1 LDRARLVT
9 LTGPGGTGKTR
20 LGLQVAAGSAG
31 FYPDGATFV
40 GLASIDDPALVPNA
54 IAHKL
59 GVVERANQPLIELLQ
74 RYLSNKHL
82 LLVLDNYEHVLEA
95 APLVSELL
103 MTAPQ
108 LKVLATSREVL
119 RLNGEFE
126 YPVPPLSVP
135 DQAQLG
141 PTSSLLAFESVALF
155 SQRAQAAVPG
165 FRLNEE
171 NAPAVAAICTRLD
184 GLPLAIEL
192 AAARVKRFKPGQ
204 LLERLEDSLGLLTRG
219 PRDLPARQR
228 TLRSTIDWSHN
239 LLDGGEQILFARLG
253 VFQGGR
259 SIDAV
264 EAICGPG
271 LPIDPLDGLE
281 SLLDKNLLVQEEGP
295 GGEPRFIML
304 ETIHEYAREK
314 LVGSGEE
321 GLLRDRHLAYF
332 LSLAEEMEPGYRR
345 HNQLLLLDRTEA
357 EMGNLR
363 VAFNWAL
370 ERGDVEKGARLVS
383 AIDYFL
389 YYKDRFVEGYRWINR
404 LLKTIDEIAPEY
416 QARLLLAAGRLSYNI
431 GDVEPNKAFCRQALA
446 LAQELDDRGSAAWA
460 LIYLGGASVG
470 RPEEY
475 QEAEKFC
482 EEGLAIFQDLGEK
495 PGMAQALNILGEL
508 ARTVG
513 DYQRAR
519 DVYDASLVIS
529 RQTGEKYRQIL
540 LQGNLSYV
548 AYHEGNYESA
558 RELSVSYLN
567 QIYMIGTELGTL
579 DGLAQ
584 LAGPLGKLGELEKA
598 ARLLGA
604 TAALMSAIGFD
615 HQAGDQLEID
625 KYEADVR
632 ARLDEDVFKTAW
644 AEGQAMTLEQAVAY
658 ALEDD

>member
-1 LDRARLVT
+1 
-9 LTGPGGTGKTR
+9 
-20 LGLQVAAGSAG
+20 
-31 FYPDGATFV
+31 
-40 GLASIDDPALVPNA
+40 
-54 IAHKL
+54 
-59 GVVERANQPLIELLQ
+59 
-74 RYLSNKHL
+74 
-82 LLVLDNYEHVLEA
+82 
-95 APLVSELL
+95 
-103 MTAPQ
+103 
-108 LKVLATSREVL
+108 
-119 RLNGEFE
+119 
-126 YPVPPLSVP
+126 
-135 DQAQLG
+135 
-141 PTSSLLAFESVALF
+141 
-155 SQRAQAAVPG
+155 
-165 FRLNEE
+165 
-171 NAPAVAAICTRLD
+171 
-184 GLPLAIEL
+184 
-192 AAARVKRFKPGQ
+192 
-204 LLERLEDSLGLLTRG
+204 
-219 PRDLPARQR
+219 
-228 TLRSTIDWSHN
+228 
-239 LLDGGEQILFARLG
+239 
-253 VFQGGR
+253 
-259 SIDAV
+259 
-264 EAICGPG
+264 
-271 LPIDPLDGLE
+271 
-281 SLLDKNLLVQEEGP
+281 
-295 GGEPRFIML
+295 
-304 ETIHEYAREK
+304 
-314 LVGSGEE
+314 
-321 GLLRDRHLAYF
+321 
-332 LSLAEEMEPGYRR
+332 
-345 HNQLLLLDRTEA
+345 
-357 EMGNLR
+357 
-363 VAFNWAL
+363 L

-446 LAQELDDRGSAAWA
+446 LAQELGDGCSAAWA

-482 EEGLAIFQDLGEK
+482 EEGLATFQDLGEK

-632 ARLDEDVFKTAW
+632 ARLDEDVFKAAW